1 MKVTSGQ
8 IARLRQAAVLA
19 FEQELLE
26 HMREFAPELHRLRGD
41 AVFVPL
47 IRASIE
53 RAQNRGFI
61 LRGPVRQYVEFVF
74 VFGYGFDT
82 DPMLHW
88 AHEAQESDRDAD
100 EMYRAVQLHNR
111 AMRYLNAVAGPG
123 NSYAF
128 TALTR
133 LEMLGPSTLAG
144 TGPLSDRILAAMAS
158 VYPEKFAAAGEP
170 ALRHVIAAAARHAQS
185 LSLPADAGT
194 VLLAGLMF
202 GFGHEILRDPLYPW
216 IIATLEDPRIT
227 DRGAAMRRL
236 FDKVRTYAAAMR
248 KTTG

>member
-8 IARLRQAAVLA
+8 IASLRQIAIQA

-26 HMREFAPELHRLRGD
+26 HLRQFAPELHRLRGD

-47 IRASIE
+47 IRSSIE
-53 RAQNRGFI
+53 RAQGRGFV
-61 LRGPVRQYVEFVF
+61 LRGPVRQYAEFVF

-88 AHEAQESDRDAD
+88 ARDMMEPDPDGD

-111 AMRYLNAVAGPG
+111 ALRYLTAVAGPDNG
-123 NSYAF
+123 HALA
-128 TALTR
+128 ALTR

-144 TGPLSDRILAAMAS
+144 TGPLPDRILAAMRS
-158 VYPEKFAAAGEP
+158 VYPEKYAAAGESP
-170 ALRHVIAAAARHAQS
+170 LRDVIAAAARHAQS
-185 LSLPADAGT
+185 LDLPSEAGT

-216 IIATLEDPRIT
+216 VIATLEDPRIA

-236 FDKVRTYAAAMR
+236 FDKVKTYAAAIR
-248 KTTG
+248 KPSG